1 MSGRGIGWPDTQRVA
16 SHPRSIRQEAATY
29 PADRAVATRKRR
41 PRDGNDVRRDGPVT
55 PRTSSRLQHV
65 RVGDSSAD
73 PDCRAFPLL
82 PLVVNDSQ
90 TSARPA
96 VILATLAA
104 IAIALAVCATAATVI
119 VASDVTREREKTH
132 TMDASTP
139 VSIADARAGLEA
151 LSGLR
156 ELVDS
161 LVATLA
167 PFTPTDSLTLAMM
180 TRQWETRRPASDVF
194 ITAPDGQLPLDTPT
208 VPLNILRQHLAAL
221 QGDSVTDADSPAAS
235 VASLDAPATAPLSAE
250 QLALVANDTSSSWIG
265 AWRRFA
271 RGTPLPPLWG
281 YRTNLPGVESSFDF
295 PVRPINGI
303 LHLEALN
310 ELTGRLALRRGDAQA
325 ARTRALENIAVSR
338 HYLESPVMAD
348 FLTGRAIATRGT
360 RLARDAARALADGSL
375 MAKLAAFDSLS
386 GVGSGSFMALHRAAE
401 RDAADPSS
409 PLAFELFDD
418 DKLPFAVRV
427 EILYAVVQGACGHT
441 REVLF
446 GFSPEREQRLRELA
460 DRFRRD
466 PALGP
471 VLGLMPAAAR
481 RVRERPQSLLPAE
494 LWPTSGMFDFLL
506 PEPVAARAV
515 ACQQN
520 F

>member
-1 MSGRGIGWPDTQRVA
+1 M
-16 SHPRSIRQEAATY
+16 
-29 PADRAVATRKRR
+29 
-41 PRDGNDVRRDGPVT
+41 
-55 PRTSSRLQHV
+55 
-65 RVGDSSAD
+65 
-73 PDCRAFPLL
+73 
-82 PLVVNDSQ
+82 NDSQ
-90 TSARPA
+90 TTARPS

-119 VASDVTREREKTH
+119 VASDVTREREKTRAM
-132 TMDASTP
+132 TGNSP
-139 VSIADARAGLEA
+139 VAVAEARAGLEA
-151 LSGLR
+151 LNGMR
-156 ELVDS
+156 EHVDS
-161 LVATLA
+161 LVARLA
-167 PFTPTDSLTLAMM
+167 PFSPVDSLTLAMI
-180 TRQWETRRPASDVF
+180 TRQWDTRGSVNDVF
-194 ITAPDGQLPLDTPT
+194 IAAPAGHLPLDTPT
-208 VPLNILRQHLAAL
+208 VPLVILRQYLAAL
-221 QGDSVTDADSPAAS
+221 RGDSVADGVGALAS
-235 VASLDAPATAPLSAE
+235 VDRASTTATAPLTLE
-250 QLALVANDTSSSWIG
+250 QIAIVANDTSSSWLS

-271 RGTPLPPLWG
+271 RGTTLPPLWG

-295 PVRPINGI
+295 PVRPTSGV

-310 ELTGRLALRRGDAQA
+310 ELVGRLALRRGDAQA
-325 ARTRALENIAVSR
+325 ARARALENIAVSR
-338 HYLESPVMAD
+338 HYLDSPVIVD
-348 FLTGRAIATRGT
+348 FLMGRAIATRGAK
-360 RLARDAARALADGSL
+360 LARDAARALDDRPL
-375 MAKLAAFDSLS
+375 LAQLTAFDSLTDS
-386 GVGSGSFMALHRAAE
+386 GAGSFMALARAAE

-471 VLGLMPAAAR
+471 VLGLMPAAAQ
-481 RVRERPQSLLPAE
+481 RVRERPQSLLPSE

>member
-1 MSGRGIGWPDTQRVA
+1 M
-16 SHPRSIRQEAATY
+16 
-29 PADRAVATRKRR
+29 
-41 PRDGNDVRRDGPVT
+41 
-55 PRTSSRLQHV
+55 
-65 RVGDSSAD
+65 
-73 PDCRAFPLL
+73 
-82 PLVVNDSQ
+82 NDSQ
-90 TSARPA
+90 TTARPS

-119 VASDVTREREKTH
+119 VASDVTREREKTRA
-132 TMDASTP
+132 MAGNSL
-139 VSIADARAGLEA
+139 VSVAEARAGLEA
-151 LSGLR
+151 LNGLR
-156 ELVDS
+156 EHVDL
-161 LVATLA
+161 LVAGLA
-167 PFTPTDSLTLAMM
+167 PFAPVDSLTLAMM
-180 TRQWETRRPASDVF
+180 TRQWETRRAASDVF
-194 ITAPDGQLPLDTPT
+194 ITAPAGLLPLDTPT
-208 VPLNILRQHLAAL
+208 LPLTIIRQHLAAL
-221 QGDSVTDADSPAAS
+221 QGDSVADGVGGVAAVGS
-235 VASLDAPATAPLSAE
+235 ASTTATARLTPE
-250 QLALVANDTSSSWIG
+250 QIANVANDTSSSWLS

-281 YRTNLPGVESSFDF
+281 YRTDLPGVESSFDF
-295 PVRPINGI
+295 PARPTSGI

-310 ELTGRLALRRGDAQA
+310 ELIGRLALRRGDAHA

-338 HYLESPVMAD
+338 HYLDSPIMLD
-348 FLTGRAIATRGT
+348 FLTGRAMATRGA
-360 RLARDAARALADGSL
+360 RLAREAARALDDRPL
-375 MAKLAAFDSLS
+375 LAQLTVLDSLTDL
-386 GVGSGSFMALHRAAE
+386 GAGSFMALARAAE
-401 RDAADPSS
+401 RDAADPSA

-471 VLGLMPAAAR
+471 VLGLMPAAAQ
-481 RVRERPQSLLPAE
+481 RVRERPQSLLPSE
-494 LWPTSGMFDFLL
+494 LWPSSGMFDFLL